1 MMKIQSA
8 EFVTGAVT
16 PKQYPKTFLPEVA
29 FAGRSNV
36 GKSSLLNSILNRKKL
51 VKTSATPGKTQE
63 INFFEINRR
72 WMFTDLPGYGF
83 ARAPANVR
91 RKWQGM
97 IEQYLTGR
105 EPLRLVVLLVDIRR
119 DPTELDLQMQEWLEH
134 WGIPYLL
141 VATKADKLKRGA
153 AQNALL
159 NAGTG
164 APVEKDQERIRPG
177 RPAGGDRL
185 LLPGQLGPEG
195 ALGPHPECACGRPGT
210 GPGKDRVNAVIPTS
224 RPESPAVPLFS
235 R

>member
-8 EFVTGAVT
+8 EFVKGAVT
-16 PKQYPKTFLPEVA
+16 PQQYPKTFLPEVA

-105 EPLRLVVLLVDIRR
+105 EPLKLVVLLVDIRR
-119 DPTELDLQMQEWLEH
+119 NPTDLDLQMQEWLEH
-134 WGIPYLL
+134 WQIPYLL
-141 VATKADKLKRGA
+141 VATKADKLKQG
-153 AQNALL
+153 
-159 NAGTG
+159 
-164 APVEKDQERIRPG
+164 ERARQLKKIRE
-177 RPAGGDRL
+177 AFD
-185 LLPGQLGPEG
+185 PEG
-195 ALGPHPECACGRPGT
+195 RHDVIAFSCQVNLGRKELWARLRDALNEAPEEAEET
-210 GPGKDRVNAVIPTS
+210 TA
-224 RPESPAVPLFS
+224 
-235 R
+235 

>member
-141 VATKADKLKRGA
+141 VATKADKLKQAERARQLKKIKSAFDPEGRREVIA
-153 AQNALL
+153 FSCQVNLGRKELWAHIRNALAEDL
-159 NAGTG
+159 E
-164 APVEKDQERIRPG
+164 PDPEKT
-177 RPAGGDRL
+177 A
-185 LLPGQLGPEG
+185 
-195 ALGPHPECACGRPGT
+195 
-210 GPGKDRVNAVIPTS
+210 
-224 RPESPAVPLFS
+224 
-235 R
+235 